1 MVLPCNWIF
10 VGNRLRVSNL
20 RWGLNE
26 KIWKQEIP
34 QTHVGSFSI
43 VFDISLNPMAVHT
56 NNEHNPRIFE
66 KLPRKLDVVV
76 WREPNMLPAPVEVQD
91 CLFTRR

>member
-34 QTHVGSFSI
+34 QTHVGPFSI
-43 VFDISLNPMAVHT
+43 VFNISLNPMSNST
-56 NNEHNPRIFE
+56 I
-66 KLPRKLDVVV
+66 
-76 WREPNMLPAPVEVQD
+76 REARLARRHFLYVNLQTLWY
-91 CLFTRR
+91 CLVIGYLLGIVSG